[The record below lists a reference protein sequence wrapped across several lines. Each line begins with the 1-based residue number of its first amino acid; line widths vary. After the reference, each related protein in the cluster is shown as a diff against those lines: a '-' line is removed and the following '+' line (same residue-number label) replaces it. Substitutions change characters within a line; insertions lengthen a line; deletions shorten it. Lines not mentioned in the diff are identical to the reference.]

1 MKNVFQ
7 VDSITYR
14 YPETTRD
21 VLKCVSLSLESGQVL
36 SILGPNGAGK
46 STLLNCMAGL
56 YRPQHG
62 EMGLDGKPLF
72 ELPLTEV
79 ARKIAYVRQAQVPY
93 FSYNIFQFVLMG
105 RAPYVPFFSRPSK
118 EDEEIAWQAIKRI
131 GITHLVDKYYTEISG
146 GERQQCVIARAIA
159 QQPRVIMFDE
169 PTAFLDFGN
178 QVKVLRLIK
187 EMAEEGYAI
196 VMTTH
201 NPDHVLL
208 LDDTVAV
215 LDCDGRLKAGKTA
228 DILSEST
235 LSELYGANVRLI
247 HVAEIGRDAA
257 VYGGI

>member
-1 MKNVFQ
+1 MEGVFK
-7 VDSITYR
+7 VDNISYH
-14 YPETTRD
+14 YPETTRN
-21 VLKCVSLSLESGQVL
+21 VLKGISLSLELGQVL

-56 YRPQHG
+56 CRPQYG
-62 EMGLDGKPLF
+62 EMKLDGKPIF
-72 ELPLTEV
+72 ELTPREV
-79 ARKIAYVRQAQVPY
+79 AREIAYVRQVQAPY

-118 EDEEIAWQAIKRI
+118 EDEEIVWDAINKI
-131 GITHLVDKYYTEISG
+131 GIAHLVDKYYTEISG

-187 EMAEEGYAI
+187 EMAEQGYAI

-215 LDCDGRLKAGKTA
+215 LDCNGYFNTGKTA
-228 DILSEST
+228 KILSENT
-235 LSELYGANVRLI
+235 LSELYDTDVRLV